1 MVKKWGES
9 GWKGLR
15 GCGKVEG
22 IGGGGCYL
30 GLSRVSVSKVY
41 IQGIDFTL
49 SPIIGREMALYHYC
63 NWLLHIQLNA
73 CGLTFIQLLNY
84 KGDLFRYLF

>member
-1 MVKKWGES
+1 MVKEWG
-9 GWKGLR
+9 R
-15 GCGKVEG
+15 VEG
-22 IGGGGCYL
+22 IEGCCYL